1 VFGLLLAGAFSAGL
15 VGSFPQNALDHLQVA
30 LLEASVLQTQWGDDY
45 IISSLPGL
53 VSLCSVK
60 VYNNGKFG
68 EPFDSRIIY
77 VKILDS
83 TVDDKLFGPFP
94 ESFDIFQRYESWVC
108 GYSSTLTTYRTRNFK
123 EISVKRG
130 NIVRSLND
138 LIHNCCLYFGRWS
151 SSPIIPNYYEYITF
165 RRIAPKLDVA
175 PLYSLYI
182 IAKQPS
188 PFNMSSS
195 LSGYGTSLSS
205 LHTQNSGFGSSLSSP
220 SGDGCNYQGCYDS
233 SGSEA
238 TDVKRVSRPINLI
251 LCRLR
256 STPLYAKIVLF
267 GTLGLVAGIWI
278 NIGLRRCFLKQ
289 SGGRRLLV
297 GSFLVYL
304 ITIGW
309 VFLIG

>member
-45 IISSLPGL
+45 IISSLP
-53 VSLCSVK
+53 
-60 VYNNGKFG
+60 
-68 EPFDSRIIY
+68 
-77 VKILDS
+77 
-83 TVDDKLFGPFP
+83 
-94 ESFDIFQRYESWVC
+94 
-108 GYSSTLTTYRTRNFK
+108 
-123 EISVKRG
+123 
-130 NIVRSLND
+130 
-138 LIHNCCLYFGRWS
+138 
-151 SSPIIPNYYEYITF
+151 
-165 RRIAPKLDVA
+165 
-175 PLYSLYI
+175 
-182 IAKQPS
+182 
-188 PFNMSSS
+188 
-195 LSGYGTSLSS
+195 
-205 LHTQNSGFGSSLSSP
+205 GFGSSLSSP